1 MWMLMYFVLWKVCAK
16 KNTYYILLLILMK
29 VPVLVPEPN
38 CICNP
43 YLASVLQACWAQYNT
58 LVCGLCRVGAK
69 KYTYV
74 LLLLMLEL
82 DPERTL
88 TSLTFLQNQDTLDG
102 ALDNLLWL
110 TLRLDPG
117 REDRRQKTPFKT
129 TLSLCHIYVRYI
141 SSQSLR
147 DRAVAN
153 PSANRTAN
161 QPYWGVVDKVLSFLP
176 NY

>member
-69 KYTYV
+69 KYTCV

-82 DPERTL
+82 EPGTHFDSVVLHCRKRLSDREWWKGFRS
-88 TSLTFLQNQDTLDG
+88 SLVCILLFLRNVSYDYKSLFQRSQYVWYL
-102 ALDNLLWL
+102 L
-110 TLRLDPG
+110 TLRFG
-117 REDRRQKTPFKT
+117 RLNHSGTWF
-129 TLSLCHIYVRYI
+129 
-141 SSQSLR
+141 
-147 DRAVAN
+147 
-153 PSANRTAN
+153 
-161 QPYWGVVDKVLSFLP
+161 W
-176 NY
+176 